1 MKNKLKN
8 GIALSLVLQ
17 IFLVKWL
24 SAYPD
29 LIERYYSNGLYA
41 HLSKFYR
48 FLLGW
53 VPFSVGDLLYAILT
67 LLALRYII
75 TKRKYIW
82 NNKLLFIRNCAV
94 VLSVAYFTFNLSW
107 GLNYYRLPIAEKLEI
122 DEAISKKELLS
133 FIDLLI
139 KKTNETQISITA
151 DSTKKVIFPYAKK
164 EIFTKTISGYQQLEK
179 LHPFLKYEQASLK
192 ESLFSSP
199 LSYMGYGGYLN
210 PFTNEAQVNALIPAF
225 RYPVICGHE
234 IGHQIGYSAENETNL
249 IGYLATL
256 NNTDIYFKYSA
267 YTYALSYCL
276 SNLKENDEKTFN
288 SLINKVNSG
297 VRQNYQELNDFWL
310 GYENVTEPIFKAV
323 FNTFLK
329 ANNQED
335 GIKSYSKVVLLMVS
349 YHKKHPL

>member
-8 GIALSLVLQ
+8 AIAISLVPQ
-17 IFLVKWL
+17 IFLIKWL
-24 SAYPD
+24 SNYPD
-29 LIERYYSNGLYA
+29 IIENYYSNGLYVQ
-41 HLSKFYR
+41 LSKSYR

-53 VPFSVGDLLYAILT
+53 IPFSVGDLLYAILT
-67 LLALRYII
+67 LLALYYII
-75 TKRKYIW
+75 KKRKYIW
-82 NNKLLFIRNCAV
+82 SNKLVFLRNCFV

-107 GLNYYRLPIAEKLEI
+107 GLNYYRHPIADKLEI
-122 DEAISKKELLS
+122 EETKSKEELLS
-133 FIDLLI
+133 FIAALI
-139 KKTNETQISITA
+139 KKTNDTQLSITA
-151 DSTKKVIFPYAKK
+151 DSTKMIVVPYSNK
-164 EIFTKTISGYQQLEK
+164 EIFSKTISGYQQLEK
-179 LHPFLKYEQASLK
+179 VHPFLSYEQASLK
-192 ESLFSSP
+192 ESIFSTP
-199 LSYMGYGGYLN
+199 ISYMGYGGYLN

-225 RYPVICGHE
+225 RFPVICGHE

-256 NNTDIYFKYSA
+256 YNDDIYFKYAA
-267 YTYALSYCL
+267 YSYALSYCL

-288 SLINKVNSG
+288 SLISKVNPG
-297 VRQNYQELNDFWL
+297 VRKNYQELNDFWL
-310 GYENVTEPIFKAV
+310 RYENISEPIFKSV